1 MLKNTVELVSD
12 LCLIALP
19 LLITVCIIGSIV
31 AALRGVN
38 RRRAL

>member
-1 MLKNTVELVSD
+1 MLENTVELVSD

-19 LLITVCIIGSIV
+19 LLISVRIIGSIV
-31 AALRGVN
+31 AATRSVI